1 MDDNNLEKDPWANI
15 GNMPPGSNQFEN
27 GEVSPEN
34 LARSEQWESAMSD
47 APEFNDN
54 LTPETPATI
63 PMGISSETPTEA
75 PLETSA
81 EARDENIAD
90 AAAIIN
96 YGLNAA
102 AREIGVEAVIQKI
115 KNFVPNNTEDPIK
128 QLFDELG
135 IDTKEEISDTIY
147 ESRAIKKEEDI
158 FRNESINAP
167 AKMEQSQ
174 NGALDAIQKVKELI
188 TEVEDSPDYADL
200 RADALKNGKGIFE
213 NAVSKYAVR
222 DLTVLFDALSEQKN
236 HPDANEELLAEEE
249 TDEEAKTTNEEIDEL
264 GELDQ

>member
-1 MDDNNLEKDPWANI
+1 MDENNSEKDPWANI

-34 LARSEQWESAMSD
+34 LARGEQWESAMSD
-47 APEFNDN
+47 APEFNN
-54 LTPETPATI
+54 NPASEALVVTPTDV
-63 PMGISSETPTEA
+63 SSETPLET
-75 PLETSA
+75 PLE
-81 EARDENIAD
+81 EAKTRDENIAD
-90 AAAIIN
+90 ASAIIN

-158 FRNESINAP
+158 FRNENINAP
-167 AKMEQSQ
+167 VKMEKSQ
-174 NGALDAIQKVKELI
+174 NGALDAIQKVKELV
-188 TEVEDSPDYADL
+188 TEVEDSPNYADL

-236 HPDANEELLAEEE
+236 HPDTNEELPTEEKTEEE
-249 TDEEAKTTNEEIDEL
+249 TEASQADDSEL
-264 GELDQ
+264 KL